1 MDVFNDKIYINTSL
15 GFFQMSASGEIVSY
29 HPTIC
34 DGFFIIDKNNNFLKP
49 YNYSHFKI
57 YPSIEQL
64 DTHIKFYK
72 SAKTTP
78 TNITDAVTNGYKS
91 FFATKFKGLF
101 IYENNKFTSCYQD
114 ETLKEV
120 NIQHILLLK
129 NNLLYIVSG
138 NGTIYL
144 ADVSKGFKIVNTIDK
159 NKIRGNSITFI
170 NYYKKH
176 LLIGTNR
183 GLNIY
188 KDGVVKFL
196 NNEQGYNKRNITCST
211 VYNDTMYL
219 GTNNELISIQL
230 PKLLSDKNTAL
241 NVNINDVVVNHERH
255 VKSTKNWFNLSVK
268 DLVLPYNENT
278 LDVLLNTNELY
289 NPKKI
294 KLFFSIDN
302 VNYTPVTNNVIHLT
316 NLSSD
321 KYTLKIKIKD
331 LLNGTTQI
339 KPLLN
344 FKIKSPFWFTY
355 WFWGFV
361 LFITGGLFVLIY
373 KYNVSKFKEREQIKS
388 NLTKRIAETKLEALQ
403 SQMNPH
409 FTFNAMSS
417 IQNYVIDND
426 IDKALMY
433 IGEFSRL
440 MRKTL
445 DNSSETF
452 ISLADEIAYLK
463 PYISLENMRFDNL
476 IEVSILSEGIN
487 TDDVFVPPMLIQPL
501 IENSFNHA
509 FKKENHSHQLLV
521 NFIKQNSFIL
531 CEVIDNGVGINKL
544 TKTPEHTSK
553 AMKIIKERL
562 SLLSSLSVEELVTV
576 VSSSEGT
583 VIKILIP
590 TG

>member
-1 MDVFNDKIYINTSL
+1 
-15 GFFQMSASGEIVSY
+15 
-29 HPTIC
+29 
-34 DGFFIIDKNNNFLKP
+34 
-49 YNYSHFKI
+49 
-57 YPSIEQL
+57 
-64 DTHIKFYK
+64 
-72 SAKTTP
+72 
-78 TNITDAVTNGYKS
+78 
-91 FFATKFKGLF
+91 
-101 IYENNKFTSCYQD
+101 
-114 ETLKEV
+114 
-120 NIQHILLLK
+120 
-129 NNLLYIVSG
+129 
-138 NGTIYL
+138 
-144 ADVSKGFKIVNTIDK
+144 
-159 NKIRGNSITFI
+159 
-170 NYYKKH
+170 
-176 LLIGTNR
+176 
-183 GLNIY
+183 
-188 KDGVVKFL
+188 
-196 NNEQGYNKRNITCST
+196 
-211 VYNDTMYL
+211 
-219 GTNNELISIQL
+219 
-230 PKLLSDKNTAL
+230 
-241 NVNINDVVVNHERH
+241 
-255 VKSTKNWFNLSVK
+255 
-268 DLVLPYNENT
+268 LVLPYNENT

-302 VNYTPVTNNVIHLT
+302 VNYIPVTNNVIHLT

-361 LFITGGLFVLIY
+361 LFITGALFVLIY

-463 PYISLENMRFDNL
+463 TYISLENMRFDNL

-562 SLLSSLSVEELVTV
+562 SFLSSLSVEELVTV
-576 VSSSEGT
+576 ISSSEGT